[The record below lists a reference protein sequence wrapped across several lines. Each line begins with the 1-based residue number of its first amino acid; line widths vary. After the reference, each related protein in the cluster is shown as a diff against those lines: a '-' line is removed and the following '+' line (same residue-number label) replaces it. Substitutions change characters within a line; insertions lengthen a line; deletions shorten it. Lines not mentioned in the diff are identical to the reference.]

1 MDNTLMRSCYAE
13 INLKNLSHNIE
24 QIKKRVKQGTTIV
37 GIIKAD
43 GYGHGSYEVAR
54 TLLEKGITAFG
65 VATLKEAVTLRE
77 KGIREEI
84 IILGI
89 TDSDFLDVICK
100 YDLTPVIRD
109 YENAKAL
116 SLITEKEREIFL
128 PIDTGMGR
136 IGYPVTLDME
146 KALSEFE
153 KISKLSNIK
162 IKGLFSH
169 MATADEEDKAYS
181 IKQKDAFIK
190 FNDLLV
196 KRGID
201 LPVKTMANSASVM
214 EIPEVYYDMVRPG
227 IMLYGQMPS
236 QQMKKEGWD
245 LKPVMSVKAKIIYLK
260 DVGEGF
266 YVSYGRT
273 FVTERKSK
281 IATLSLGYA
290 DGLPRNYSNI
300 GKVIING
307 VYAPIVGNICMDQC
321 MIDVTDVP
329 NVKLGDTAVIMGEE
343 AGLKIE
349 ANDIGKATGTI
360 NYEVVCRFGQ
370 RLERVYIK

>member
-1 MDNTLMRSCYAE
+1 MDNTLIRSCWAE
-13 INLKNLSHNIE
+13 INLKNLTHNIE
-24 QIKKRVKQGTTIV
+24 EIKKRVHKDTTIV

-43 GYGHGSYEVAR
+43 GYGHGSFEVAK
-54 TLLEKGITAFG
+54 TLLESGVTTFG

-77 KGIREEI
+77 KGIKEEI

-89 TDSDFLDVICK
+89 TDSELLEVICK

-109 YENAKAL
+109 YENAKTL
-116 SLITEKEREIFL
+116 SNLTKEEREIFL

-136 IGYPVTLDME
+136 IGYPVTEDME
-146 KALSEFE
+146 KALDEFE
-153 KISKLSNIK
+153 KISKLPNIK

-169 MATADEEDKAYS
+169 MATADEEDKTYS
-181 IKQKDAFIK
+181 LKQNEAFER
-190 FNDLLV
+190 FNQLLLE
-196 KRGID
+196 RGID
-201 LPVKTMANSASVM
+201 LPVKTIANSASVM
-214 EIPEVYYDMVRPG
+214 EIPVVYYDMVRPG

-236 QQMKKEGWD
+236 NQIKKENWD

-273 FVTERKSK
+273 FVTKRKSK

-290 DGLPRNYSNI
+290 DGLSRNYSNI
-300 GKVIING
+300 GRVIING
-307 VYAPIVGNICMDQC
+307 TFAPIIGNICMDQC
-321 MIDVTDVP
+321 MIDVTDVKD
-329 NVKLGDTAVIMGEE
+329 VKLGDIALIMGEE
-343 AGLKIE
+343 GGLKIE
-349 ANDIGKATGTI
+349 ASEIGEATGTI

-370 RLERVYIK
+370 RLERVYVR

>member
-13 INLKNLSHNIE
+13 INLKNLSHNID

-43 GYGHGSYEVAR
+43 GYGHGSYEVAK
-54 TLLEKGITAFG
+54 TLIEKGITSFG
-65 VATLKEAVTLRE
+65 VATLKEGVTLRE
-77 KGIREEI
+77 KGIKEEI

-100 YDLTPVIRD
+100 YNLTPVIRD

-136 IGYPVTLDME
+136 IGYPVPLDME

-214 EIPEVYYDMVRPG
+214 EIPEVYYDMLRPG

-236 QQMKKEGWD
+236 QQMKKEGCD
-245 LKPVMSVKAKIIYLK
+245 LKPVMSV
-260 DVGEGF
+260 
-266 YVSYGRT
+266 
-273 FVTERKSK
+273 
-281 IATLSLGYA
+281 
-290 DGLPRNYSNI
+290 
-300 GKVIING
+300 
-307 VYAPIVGNICMDQC
+307 
-321 MIDVTDVP
+321 
-329 NVKLGDTAVIMGEE
+329 
-343 AGLKIE
+343 
-349 ANDIGKATGTI
+349 
-360 NYEVVCRFGQ
+360 
-370 RLERVYIK
+370 